1 MSEELSGNEYRQ
13 QRIENMNKLEE
24 AGFPAF
30 GKAFERTD
38 RLDQLHTNF
47 EADKVVKACGRIV
60 AIRKMEKWPLLI
72 SPTEPQNSN

>member
-30 GKAFERTD
+30 GKAFERITYFSIMKGFLNNHE
-38 RLDQLHTNF
+38 RPTLYLSMVF
-47 EADKVVKACGRIV
+47 FCARI
-60 AIRKMEKWPLLI
+60 
-72 SPTEPQNSN
+72 SS